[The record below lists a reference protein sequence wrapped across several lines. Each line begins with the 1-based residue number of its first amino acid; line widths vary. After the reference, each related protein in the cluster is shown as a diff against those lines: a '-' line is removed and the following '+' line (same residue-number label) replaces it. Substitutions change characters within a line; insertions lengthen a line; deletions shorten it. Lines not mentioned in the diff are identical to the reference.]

1 MASTKQVRL
10 LAALHQEK
18 SSHNVR
24 TWQQPEQKYTSSRKE
39 DIEEVDSKKV
49 MKFNEKA
56 KRMKE
61 QKDKD
66 KKRIRNI
73 KKSIKWKSH
82 KMLTPGCLDNI
93 LKVRK

>member
-1 MASTKQVRL
+1 M
-10 LAALHQEK
+10 
-18 SSHNVR
+18 
-24 TWQQPEQKYTSSRKE
+24 
-39 DIEEVDSKKV
+39 DSKKV
-49 MKFNEKA
+49 MKFTEKA

-93 LKVRK
+93 LKVKK